1 MIPMYLGLVGAIVIL
16 FAFFMNQTHRW
27 KSTYVVYD
35 LSNLIGA
42 LLMAYYSYDLR
53 AWPFLALN
61 LVWAAVSLRDIYIT
75 VNKGEKKR
83 KGHIGHK
90 RK

>member
-1 MIPMYLGLVGAIVIL
+1 MIPMYIGLVGAIIIL

-27 KSTYVVYD
+27 KSTYVRYD
-35 LSNLIGA
+35 LSNLVGA

-53 AWPFLALN
+53 AWPFLILN
-61 LVWAAVSLRDIYIT
+61 IVWAGVSLRDVHT
-75 VNKGEKKR
+75 ALSKGKKKR
-83 KGHIGHK
+83 GHIGHK